1 MRYDRR
7 IYLYLAKL
15 TQKRRTMDDGYPQ
28 MILEATK
35 RIKPH
40 IWKTPLL
47 HSSYL
52 SDSVKKI
59 SVFIKLES
67 DQLTGS
73 FKVRGAFNKFLQLL
87 ETNPD
92 IRKTGVYTASS
103 GNHGLACLEAA
114 KVLGVPLTIYCQEG
128 VDPGKKDNLLHEGA
142 KLVLH
147 GNDCVE
153 AELKSRSDAE
163 ANGTTYVSP
172 YNDRTVVAG
181 QGSIAV
187 EIFEEFPEVDAVLVP
202 VGGGGLIAGIARYI
216 KQVKP
221 STKVYG
227 CQPKNSKV
235 MYESVK
241 ANKVIFEESY
251 PTLSDATAGGL
262 EESTVTFQ
270 LCRDFVDEWI
280 MVEEEDIA
288 KAIMFMVEK
297 HHKIV
302 EGAAGVSIGA
312 YMTNM
317 DKFSGQNVVIISCG
331 ANLSLSI
338 MHDIVSKYKSK

>member
-1 MRYDRR
+1 MN
-7 IYLYLAKL
+7 IC
-15 TQKRRTMDDGYPQ
+15 YPQ
-28 MILEATK
+28 LILEATK

-47 HSSYL
+47 YSSYL
-52 SDSVKKI
+52 SDTVKKTN
-59 SVFIKLES
+59 VYIKLES
-67 DQLTGS
+67 EQLTGS
-73 FKVRGAFNKFLQLL
+73 FKVRGAFNKLLQLL
-87 ETNPD
+87 ETNPE

-103 GNHGLACLEAA
+103 GNHGLACLQAA
-114 KVLGVPLTIYCQEG
+114 KVLDVPLTIYCQEG
-128 VDPGKKDNLLHEGA
+128 VDPGKKDFLLHEGA
-142 KLVLH
+142 RLVLH
-147 GNDCVE
+147 GHDCVE
-153 AELKSRSDAE
+153 AELKARSDAE
-163 ANGTTYVSP
+163 THGTTYVSP
-172 YNDRTVVAG
+172 YNDPTVVAG
-181 QGSIAV
+181 QGSISV
-187 EIFEEFPEVDAVLVP
+187 EIFEELPEVDAVLVP

-241 ANKVIFEESY
+241 ANKVIFEESF

-262 EESTVTFQ
+262 EESTVTFE

-280 MVEEEDIA
+280 MVEEDDIA
-288 KAIMFMVEK
+288 KAMMLMVEK

-317 DKFSGQNVVIISCG
+317 EKFSGQNVVIISCG
-331 ANLSLSI
+331 GNLSLSI
-338 MHDIVSKYKSK
+338 LNDIVSKYKSK